1 MILLEINVIPELMRP
16 APEPKVLAW
25 ADGLDPE
32 AVAITAM
39 NEAEILHGLARLPA
53 GRRQQQLQQNWEE
66 LAAELFAGRIWPFSS
81 EAAHWYAELLRRRER
96 LARPMATADAVIAA
110 TALAHGVPLATR
122 NINDFVEIGL
132 ELINPW
138 DLACATVTCTMA
150 VDHLADQP

>member
-1 MILLEINVIPELMRP
+1 VILLDTNVISELMRP
-16 APEPKVLAW
+16 KPDPGVLAW

-53 GRRQQQLQQNWEE
+53 GQRQVQLRQSWEA
-66 LAAELFAGRIWPFSS
+66 LVAELFSGRIWPFTS
-81 EAAHWYAELLRRRER
+81 EAAHWYAELLRQRER

-122 NINDFVEIGL
+122 DVHDYAAIGL
-132 ELINPW
+132 TLTNPW
-138 DLACATVTCTMA
+138 DCA
-150 VDHLADQP
+150 

>member
-1 MILLEINVIPELMRP
+1 MILLDTNVISELMRP
-16 APEPKVLAW
+16 KPDPGVLAW

-53 GRRQQQLQQNWEE
+53 GQRQVQLRQSWEA
-66 LAAELFAGRIWPFSS
+66 LVAELFSGRIWPFTS
-81 EAAHWYAELLRRRER
+81 EAAHWYAELLRQRER

-122 NINDFVEIGL
+122 DVHDYAAIGL
-132 ELINPW
+132 TLINPW
-138 DLACATVTCTMA
+138 DCA
-150 VDHLADQP
+150 

>member
-1 MILLEINVIPELMRP
+1 VILLDTNVISELMR
-16 APEPKVLAW
+16 AQPEPRVLAW

-39 NEAEILHGLARLPA
+39 NEAEILHGLARLPD
-53 GRRQQQLQQNWEE
+53 GRRKQQLQQSWDA
-66 LAAELFAGRIWPFSS
+66 LAAELFVGRVWPFTS
-81 EAAHWYAELLRRRER
+81 EAAHWYAELLWQRER

-122 NINDFVEIGL
+122 NVADFAQIGL

-138 DLACATVTCTMA
+138 DV
-150 VDHLADQP
+150 P